1 MNEALKTAAAVLIF
15 VMALTVSFNMFSKA
29 KATADS
35 KVKVVWVAKG
45 ESIPTTAEA
54 NSLCFRI
61 L

>member
-1 MNEALKTAAAVLIF
+1 MANTAKT
-15 VMALTVSFNMFSKA
+15 
-29 KATADS
+29 TADS